1 MTKAEQIA
9 ALADG
14 TRSRDEIRQALGMS
28 WSSFRHHAARAKVEG
43 MTLAFR
49 KVYLNEAPLWQ
60 RVADAL
66 QSDPTLTGTEIAELL
81 QANRSSISSA
91 VKQARL
97 NGREVYLPDVVRYGD
112 DLTSRLPRPVKAWL
126 DAQIPKGSSRA
137 EIIRAIIIDA
147 YHEDV
152 ENNQRKAKKTIASAA
167 R

>member
-1 MTKAEQIA
+1 MSKAEQIA

-28 WSSFRHHAARAKVEG
+28 WSSFSNHVARAKSKG

-66 QSDPTLTGTEIAELL
+66 ERDPMLTGTQIAEML
-81 QANRSSISSA
+81 QANRASISSA

-97 NGREVYLPDVVRYGD
+97 NGREVYLPDVVRFSD
-112 DLTSRLPRPVKAWL
+112 NLTARLPRQVKAWL
-126 DAQIPKGSSRA
+126 DAQIPKGASRA
-137 EIIRAIIIDA
+137 EVIRAIILDA
-147 YHEDV
+147 YHE
-152 ENNQRKAKKTIASAA
+152 ETGK
-167 R
+167 